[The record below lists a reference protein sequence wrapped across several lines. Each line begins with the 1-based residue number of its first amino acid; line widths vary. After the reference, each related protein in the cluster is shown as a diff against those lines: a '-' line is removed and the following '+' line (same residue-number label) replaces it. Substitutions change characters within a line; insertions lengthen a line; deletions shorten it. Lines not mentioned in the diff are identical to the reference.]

1 MTMAR
6 ILILLVL
13 CSTLSLAAQVSDS
26 DTIHSLELQE
36 VIVSGERPKIKSNNG
51 ILSVDISSIVKDKPI
66 SNIYEALSFV
76 PGIISNSDGGI
87 SLSGGNGL
95 NILINGK
102 KPHMP
107 VENIIA
113 LLQSYP
119 VEKLK
124 GVDILYSTPAKYH
137 VNGSSINIRLKEAS
151 MLDGL
156 QGQARIDY
164 EQKHYA
170 KGSANI
176 ASSYSNGRIS
186 TDIMYRYT
194 IGKSWAHNQI
204 ISTHTIGDNYKSINQ
219 EENTST
225 KGQNHNAHF
234 SLGWNISPNN
244 KITTSYDLQISPIQY
259 ATNHSFGSLGRFTTD
274 KIYPKSKILHNVNIS
289 YESSFGLS
297 TGATI
302 TTYKEAS
309 NTQLLSDVTN
319 TILNDYNSS
328 QNIKRYHL
336 FIDQIHNIADWEIN
350 YGGSLDIS
358 HDYSSQAFNLDSN
371 DSFSTKIRE
380 TSMDIYVG
388 TEHSFDN
395 GLGFSLSIQGDY
407 YNRKGETKWWISP
420 QIALTYMKTPKH
432 IFQLDVSSSKESPSY
447 WEIHGGKTLLN
458 NYMMIMGNPNL
469 RPSYTYE
476 SQLVYLHKQK
486 YMAVLYYR
494 YTDDYFAQLP
504 YQSSN
509 SIELIYQ
516 TQNFKYNQMLGLMI
530 QLPFSFGK
538 VMNSSL
544 TLNGYYTHVKGV
556 NFNDINFNTEKYS
569 IYAELDNSIKLLT
582 NKPLYLNVTGTVLS
596 PSLQGYAN
604 LSSIWK
610 LDIGAKWTFLKG
622 NADFIIKWSDIFNT
636 WSPTMCINKYGQNLS
651 MKSIDLTSY
660 FKATF
665 TYRFNGFKPKNIT
678 IDQARFGID
687 K

>member
-1 MTMAR
+1 MVR
-6 ILILLVL
+6 ILILFVL
-13 CSTLSLAAQVSDS
+13 CSTLSLAAQVSES
-26 DTIHSLELQE
+26 DTIHSVELKE
-36 VIVSGERPKIKSNNG
+36 VTVSAERPKIKSKNG

-102 KPHMP
+102 KPQMP

-137 VNGSSINIRLKEAS
+137 VNGSSINVRLKEAS
-151 MLDGL
+151 VLDGL

-176 ASSYSNGRIS
+176 ASSYSNGCIS

-194 IGKSWAHNQI
+194 TGKSWAHNQI

-219 EENTST
+219 EESTST
-225 KGQNHNAHF
+225 KGQNHNAHL

-259 ATNHSFGSLGRFTTD
+259 ATNHSFGSLGRFTTN
-274 KIYPKSKILHNVNIS
+274 KIYPESKILHNVNIS

-302 TTYKEAS
+302 TTYKEAN
-309 NTQLLSDVTN
+309 NTQLLSDVTSA
-319 TILNDYNSS
+319 ILNDYNSN

-336 FIDQIHNIADWEIN
+336 FIDQTHNIANWEIN
-350 YGGSLDIS
+350 YGGAIDIS
-358 HDYSSQAFNLDSN
+358 NDYSSQTFNLDSQ

-420 QIALTYMKTPKH
+420 QIALTYMNTPKH

-516 TQNFKYNQMLGLMI
+516 TQNFKYNQMLGLML

-538 VMNSSL
+538 FINSSL
-544 TLNGYYTHVKGV
+544 TLNGYYTHVKGI

-610 LDIGAKWTFLKG
+610 LDIGAKWTFFKG
-622 NADFIIKWSDIFNT
+622 NADFIIKWSDVFNT
-636 WSPTMCINKYGQNLS
+636 WSPTMRIHKYGQNLS
-651 MKSIDLTSY
+651 MKSFDLTSY

-665 TYRFNGFKPKNIT
+665 TYRFNGFKPKNVA